1 MAWELSDAVAYYKK
15 QGAPNDQNALVG
27 LLLEVQQEMGG
38 VIPKAML
45 PEIAQALGAKDSF
58 LIALIRRMPRL
69 RLDDGHLLELCA
81 GPNCGKAAA
90 LAQAA
95 EKLCAGASVKLKFV
109 PCRRLCGKGPNCRLD
124 GKLYHHTTSELLE
137 SLLQHQS

>member
-27 LLLEVQQEMGG
+27 LLLEVQLEMCG

-95 EKLCAGASVKLKFV
+95 EKLCVGASVKLKFV
-109 PCRRLCGKGPNCRLD
+109 PCMRLCGKGPNCRLD
-124 GKLYHHTTSELLE
+124 GKLYQQTTIELLE